1 MKKIGIIGV
10 RGLPAQ
16 YGAFDQFLDQLVKYS
31 NLKKKGIFF
40 YISAEYGLKKEDIDN
55 VSQFYF
61 YRGKGLFILLNNFI
75 TILYF
80 YLMGV
85 RTFLFFGY
93 GPVIFFPFLKL
104 LNCKIICNVDGI
116 EWRRKLNSIKK
127 IYFQF
132 CEKLLSKIKIN
143 LVFDS
148 IVIKRYYNIVH
159 KVNGKLLFYPSDFES
174 KTILKKNKL
183 YNNKFKAIIV
193 MRFLPENN
201 IEKIIDAFIILN
213 GLNIHNHKL
222 YIVGKE
228 NDYFLKIIRPKI
240 ENCKNII
247 FLGAI
252 YDRSKLFK
260 YWKCADYYIHGHSV
274 GGTNPTLIEAL
285 SLKLPIIAYNCMFN
299 KKILNNYGSYFKTS
313 NDLVSLIKSG
323 NFINKERNFDFKV
336 FRREYINEEYIRLLK
351 NS

>member
-1 MKKIGIIGV
+1 
-10 RGLPAQ
+10 
-16 YGAFDQFLDQLVKYS
+16 
-31 NLKKKGIFF
+31 
-40 YISAEYGLKKEDIDN
+40 
-55 VSQFYF
+55 
-61 YRGKGLFILLNNFI
+61 
-75 TILYF
+75 
-80 YLMGV
+80 
-85 RTFLFFGY
+85 
-93 GPVIFFPFLKL
+93 
-104 LNCKIICNVDGI
+104 
-116 EWRRKLNSIKK
+116 
-127 IYFQF
+127 
-132 CEKLLSKIKIN
+132 
-143 LVFDS
+143 
-148 IVIKRYYNIVH
+148 
-159 KVNGKLLFYPSDFES
+159 
-174 KTILKKNKL
+174 
-183 YNNKFKAIIV
+183 